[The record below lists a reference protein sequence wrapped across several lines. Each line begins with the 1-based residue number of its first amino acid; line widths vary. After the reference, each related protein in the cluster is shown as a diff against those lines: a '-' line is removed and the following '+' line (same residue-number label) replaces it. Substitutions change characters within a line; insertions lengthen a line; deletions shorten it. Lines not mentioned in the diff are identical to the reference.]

1 MVIQPTLDL
10 AWLNRGR
17 TDSGGLVVRI
27 GGQSGRAFLDVPV
40 AVEGSA
46 LEFLTVEDIEPA
58 SGSASYTS
66 GSISRIRLFGTC
78 PGTVRN
84 SVHDVINKT
93 RMVPIT
99 KHAVA
104 YIAALAAVPFA
115 FVWLLATPL
124 ERVVEEVVKRI
135 L

>member
-1 MVIQPTLDL
+1 MLGTQDPSSLIDYI
-10 AWLNRGR
+10 
-17 TDSGGLVVRI
+17 S
-27 GGQSGRAFLDVPV
+27 
-40 AVEGSA
+40 
-46 LEFLTVEDIEPA
+46 
-58 SGSASYTS
+58 SY
-66 GSISRIRLFGTC
+66 
-78 PGTVRN
+78 
-84 SVHDVINKT
+84 DVINKT